1 MGDLDTST
9 QPAAELV
16 GVTVRRGGTT
26 ILDGVDLA
34 LPAGRCTALLGANGC
49 GKTTLSRAL
58 LGQVAV
64 SAGEVRVLGETLGRT
79 DVRRLRRRV
88 GVVAPAVDPS
98 GEMHVPGAV
107 VDAELSATEAVCTG
121 FFGTVGRYDRPGDGQ
136 IEAARA
142 TLDRVGLGHRRDAV
156 FGRLSTGE
164 QRRAVLARALVA
176 GPELLILDEPT
187 AGLDVLGRECMLA
200 TLDELLA
207 GPRPPAV
214 LLITHHVEELPAA
227 THRVALMRDGHL
239 HAVGPPDVVMTPEH
253 LTATLGCPV
262 YVQRRGSR
270 YWLEVLPEA
279 RLSLLGGGGAGHV
292 ER

>member
-1 MGDLDTST
+1 MSDPASSAR
-9 QPAAELV
+9 PAAELV
-16 GVTVRRGGTT
+16 GVTVRRGVTT
-26 ILDGVDLA
+26 ILDGVDLT
-34 LPAGRCTALLGANGC
+34 LPAARCTALLGANGC

-64 SAGEVRVLGETLGRT
+64 SAGTVRVLGETLGRT
-79 DVRRLRRRV
+79 DLRRLRRRV
-88 GVVAPAVDPS
+88 GVVAPAVDPG
-98 GEMHVPGAV
+98 GEMHLPGAV

-121 FFGTVGRYDRPGDGQ
+121 FFGTVGRYDRPSDGQ
-136 IEAARA
+136 IETARA

-187 AGLDVLGRECMLA
+187 AGLDVPGRECLLA
-200 TLDELLA
+200 TIDELLG

-227 THRVALMRDGHL
+227 THRVALMRAGRIQ
-239 HAVGPPDVVMTPEH
+239 AVGTPEAVVTPEH

-279 RLSLLGGGGAGHV
+279 RLSLLGRGSSF
-292 ER
+292 